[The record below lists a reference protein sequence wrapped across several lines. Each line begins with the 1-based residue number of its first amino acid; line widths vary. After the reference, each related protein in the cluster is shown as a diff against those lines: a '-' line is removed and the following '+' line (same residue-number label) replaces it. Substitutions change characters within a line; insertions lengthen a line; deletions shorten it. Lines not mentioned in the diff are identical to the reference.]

1 MDFLKTKDSLILK
14 VLIISRLSILKY
26 SLTKVK
32 TIVKKKTKTEKY
44 LELDIM
50 INNALNYYFKEYPK
64 YQQVD
69 FE

>member
-1 MDFLKTKDSLILK
+1 MKTKDSLILK

-44 LELDIM
+44 LELDII

-64 YQQVD
+64 YQQVN
-69 FE
+69 F

>member
-1 MDFLKTKDSLILK
+1 MKTKDRLILK

-64 YQQVD
+64 YQQIN

>member
-1 MDFLKTKDSLILK
+1 MKTKDSLILK

-44 LELDIM
+44 LELDII

-64 YQQVD
+64 YQQVN

>member
-1 MDFLKTKDSLILK
+1 MKTKDSLILK

-64 YQQVD
+64 YQQVN

>member
-1 MDFLKTKDSLILK
+1 MKTKDSLILK

-26 SLTKVK
+26 SLTKIK
-32 TIVKKKTKTEKY
+32 TIVKKRTKTEKY

-64 YQQVD
+64 YQQVN

>member
-1 MDFLKTKDSLILK
+1 MKTKDSLILK
-14 VLIISRLSILKY
+14 VLIISRLSILRY

-32 TIVKKKTKTEKY
+32 AIVKKRTKTEKY

-64 YQQVD
+64 YQQVN